1 MKPSTFDELIGWDPE
16 EDKADAEFSQRIA
29 DMKDTFGTPHGRRT
43 LLYIIQNTF
52 QHDSPMTGNSQ
63 TYHNLGAMD
72 YGRSIMDVV
81 AVADP
86 ETFLWIHAQRANVLG
101 EKYSDKV
108 RGDDE
113 RNQKN

>member
-1 MKPSTFDELIGWDPE
+1 MPKTSTFEKLVNWDTE
-16 EDKADAEFSQRIA
+16 KDKPKTDQEFEQRLSDVAE
-29 DMKDTFGTPHGRRT
+29 TFGTPHGRRT

-81 AVADP
+81 AIADY
-86 ETFLWIHAQRANVLG
+86 ETFLWVHGQRANQLRERYV
-101 EKYSDKV
+101 DKITK
-108 RGDDE
+108 E
-113 RNQKN
+113 